1 MSRRHH
7 EETSFGSDS
16 FLDVIANIV
25 GILIILIVVAGVR
38 VSRAPVL
45 SIQTEEVTDPDPQPI
60 ELLPTESDEGDEPLV
75 AEFYNE
81 TIPDE
86 ENVEDIQPEVSDF
99 IPPELAAFPAIEG
112 VVIDQERLDQVKQ
125 YQAQVAS
132 LADKI
137 AKLKAAQ
144 KKLTPG
150 KADELDSFEKDVVNL
165 NEAKEKLQT
174 LLKLIDISAE
184 ENRRSQQ
191 VVDQLLEKKEQTE
204 EQQPETETL
213 AHKLNPVGK
222 LVSGKEV
229 HFRLIGNEISF
240 VPVQQLSELV
250 KRDMQ
255 KRRDFL
261 LKQQRFQSRVGP
273 VNGYEMEYLVQRE
286 SGGIF
291 DEARYGTGRIRVSV
305 TDWILRP
312 SGEVFS
318 EALDDAIEPGSQFRS
333 ALLSEG
339 TNATI
344 TFWVYP
350 DSFELHRQL
359 KQMVHDSGFWVASRP
374 LPMGYPIAGS
384 STNGSKSIAQ

>member
-38 VSRAPVL
+38 VSRAPLV
-45 SIQTEEVTDPDPQPI
+45 SIQPELLPPPEPVFV
-60 ELLPTESDEGDEPLV
+60 ELLPTESDQGDAPLTVELFNDAPIAVEEP
-75 AEFYNE
+75 
-81 TIPDE
+81 E
-86 ENVEDIQPEVSDF
+86 EPPSPVPEF
-99 IPPELAAFPAIEG
+99 IPPELQPLPEIDP
-112 VVIDQERLDQVKQ
+112 VQIDQAMIAKVKQ
-125 YQAQVAS
+125 YQTDIAVLNDEIRRLKEKKNELIPDKEQEVKDLKSDLTELQDAQ
-132 LADKI
+132 
-137 AKLKAAQ
+137 
-144 KKLTPG
+144 
-150 KADELDSFEKDVVNL
+150 
-165 NEAKEKLQT
+165 EKLQAM
-174 LLKLIDISAE
+174 LRLIDISVA

-191 VVDQLLEKKEQTE
+191 VVDQLIEKKE
-204 EQQPETETL
+204 ETAKQEIPAEKL
-213 AHKLNPVGK
+213 AHKLNPVGR

-261 LKQQRFQSRVGP
+261 LKQHRFQSRVGP

-305 TDWILRP
+305 TDWVLKP
-312 SGEVFS
+312 SGDIYS
-318 EALDDAIEPGSQFRS
+318 EDLEAAIVPGSQFRQ

>member
-38 VSRAPVL
+38 VSRAPLV
-45 SIQTEEVTDPDPQPI
+45 SIQPELLPPPEPVFV
-60 ELLPTESDEGDEPLV
+60 ELLPTESDQGDAPLTVELFNDAPIAVEEP
-75 AEFYNE
+75 
-81 TIPDE
+81 E
-86 ENVEDIQPEVSDF
+86 EPPSPVPEF
-99 IPPELAAFPAIEG
+99 IPPELQPLPEIDP
-112 VVIDQERLDQVKQ
+112 VQIDQAMIAKVKQ
-125 YQAQVAS
+125 YQTDIAVLNDEIRRLKEKKNELIPDKEQEVKDLKSDLTELQDAQ
-132 LADKI
+132 
-137 AKLKAAQ
+137 
-144 KKLTPG
+144 
-150 KADELDSFEKDVVNL
+150 
-165 NEAKEKLQT
+165 EKLQAM
-174 LLKLIDISAE
+174 LRLIDISVA

-191 VVDQLLEKKEQTE
+191 VVDQLIEKKE
-204 EQQPETETL
+204 ETAKQEIPADKL
-213 AHKLNPVGK
+213 AHKLNPVGR

-261 LKQQRFQSRVGP
+261 LKQHRFQSRVGP

-305 TDWILRP
+305 TDWVLKP
-312 SGEVFS
+312 SGDIYS
-318 EALDDAIEPGSQFRS
+318 EDLEAAIVPGSQFRQ